1 VLQRYIKIYHF
12 SLNSLLSLPLSGK
25 VEFEGRDLARGN
37 GVTGL
42 SGAFSAGKVSH
53 VKIDLAR

>member
-25 VEFEGRDLARGN
+25 VEFEGRDLAGIKYIP
-37 GVTGL
+37 GL
-42 SGAFSAGKVSH
+42 SGIFSAGKVSH
-53 VKIDLAR
+53 VKIDLAQ